1 MSDNV
6 IKLLDGIIEE
16 AIKCR
21 ASDIHIEPREDYV
34 RVRYRIDGLLKEAD
48 PVHKSLQSALVSRIK
63 IMVNLDIAESRL
75 PQDGRINFKDFDL
88 RVSTMPSIH
97 GEKVVLRIL
106 ERRRVLL
113 RLDELG
119 MGASDLLTYRRM
131 IAKKNG
137 IVLVTGP
144 TGSGK
149 TTTLYA
155 TLKEL
160 NCKENNIVTI
170 EDPVEYQLP
179 GINQIQV
186 NNKTG
191 LTFSR
196 VLRSVLRQDPDII
209 MVGEIRDIETAK
221 IAIQAALTGH
231 LVFATLHTKDAPSSV
246 TRLCEMGIEPYLVK
260 DCVIGAVAQ
269 RLLRIKPQGRIAVFE
284 IMSGTEPQ
292 TDMRKLKDK
301 ALELIKQ
308 GITTNEDVERVICF
322 D

>member
-21 ASDIHIEPREDYV
+21 ASDIHIEPREDYM